1 MPIKIP
7 NLLPA
12 TQTLLNENIFV
23 MTETRA
29 IRQDIRPLKI
39 LMLNLMPKKI
49 ETETQIA
56 RLIGNTPLQ
65 VELELLQ
72 TASHLATHTS
82 IEHMLAF
89 YKTFDDV
96 RNNNY
101 DGLIITGAPVE
112 QLEFEEVDYWE
123 ELCEIMEWSKTH
135 VTSTFHICWG
145 AQAGLY
151 YHYGIKKYNLDKKL
165 FGVYE
170 HHLDHKQSILFR
182 GFDDIFLVPHSRH
195 TTCLREDIENVP
207 ELKILASSNEAGVF
221 VISTD
226 QGRQVFVT
234 GHSEYDPNTLKN
246 EYLRD
251 KAAGLPIDLPKN
263 YFPNDDETKPP
274 IVKWRSCANLL
285 YSNWLNYFVYQST
298 PYNIEDIDKAR

>member
-12 TQTLLNENIFV
+12 TQVLLNENIFV

-29 IRQDIRPLKI
+29 ITQDIRPLKI

-49 ETETQIA
+49 TTETQIA

-72 TASHLATHTS
+72 TATHQSKHTS
-82 IEHMLAF
+82 AEHMLAF
-89 YKTFDDV
+89 YKTFDEV
-96 RNNNY
+96 KHKKY
-101 DGLIITGAPVE
+101 DGMIITGAPVE
-112 QLEFEEVDYWE
+112 NLPFEEVDYWD

-151 YHYGIKKYNLDKKL
+151 YHYGVKKYPLEKKL
-165 FGVYE
+165 FGVFE
-170 HHLDHKQSILFR
+170 HKLDYKQSILFR
-182 GFDDIFLVPHSRH
+182 GFDDTFVVPHSRH
-195 TTCLREDIENVP
+195 TTCNREDIEAVP
-207 ELKILASSNEAGVF
+207 ELKILSSSEEAGVF
-221 VISTD
+221 VCATD
-226 QGRQVFVT
+226 KGRQIFVT
-234 GHSEYDPNTLKN
+234 GHSEYDADTLKN

-251 KAAGLPIDLPKN
+251 KNAGLPIDLPKN
-263 YFPNDDETKPP
+263 YFPDDDDTKEP
-274 IVKWRSCANLL
+274 IVRWRSCANLL
-285 YSNWLNYFVYQST
+285 YTNWLNYFVYQST
-298 PYNIEDIDKAR
+298 PYNIEDIK

>member
-12 TQTLLNENIFV
+12 TDTLLKENIFV

-29 IRQDIRPLKI
+29 ITQDIRPLHI

-72 TASHLATHTS
+72 TASHKSSHTS
-82 IEHMLAF
+82 EEHMLAF
-89 YKTFDDV
+89 YKTFDEV
-96 RNNNY
+96 KHKKY
-101 DGLIITGAPVE
+101 DGMIITGAPVE
-112 QLEFEEVDYWE
+112 QLPFEEVDYWP

-135 VTSTFHICWG
+135 VTSTLHICWG

-151 YHYGIKKYNLDKKL
+151 YHYGIPKYPLEQKL

-170 HHLDHKQSILFR
+170 HKLDYNRSMTCSTSPTPATPPPSVR
-182 GFDDIFLVPHSRH
+182 TSRPSPS
-195 TTCLREDIENVP
+195 C
-207 ELKILASSNEAGVF
+207 ASSPAP
-221 VISTD
+221 
-226 QGRQVFVT
+226 R
-234 GHSEYDPNTLKN
+234 
-246 EYLRD
+246 RR
-251 KAAGLPIDLPKN
+251 A
-263 YFPNDDETKPP
+263 
-274 IVKWRSCANLL
+274 
-285 YSNWLNYFVYQST
+285 YSV
-298 PYNIEDIDKAR
+298 P